1 MTDFDFSRLKD
12 VPIPPGRPE
21 ARTRAREAALSA
33 FDEAG
38 ADFVR
43 CTACGTRAGANTRV
57 CVECGQAL
65 SVSAGNPAAAKNIGV
80 GSRFD
85 GRIKLPPRSHTTWR
99 LRPITAIAASISL
112 VVIGGLFVLF
122 VQRLEAPLEHA
133 MRQTSTSPE
142 VALRAVSG
150 GRSQVAESKQ
160 PMPRQRGAEARPEEH
175 SLPLA
180 SLPIN
185 SMVAPG
191 TSAPRPPWEGQVV
204 DVFLS
209 GLRYKDSRVSEPD
222 LVASVDL
229 AAVVD
234 RARSSETGQPQISFN
249 PVKIAAREPVSTFSI
264 AFDRTGYANVRREL
278 EAGRFPPRDTVR
290 IGDMINSFL
299 YAYPEPASPFAP
311 IRATVTVLP
320 SPWNPANKLIHIAIK
335 GYQPGRPE
343 QVSQVLHDD
352 LSSRVA
358 PIADDV
364 KVVIEFNPARIADY
378 RLIGDHAGSGGGASN
393 IGQAGESFEAGRTII
408 AIYEVTPTVREFV
421 TGLRKLPLEPTS
433 SSLRT
438 KEEEYGYLRT
448 QFTLPGD
455 KTIRSVELPITRDL
469 EKSSVE
475 QASNDVRFSVAVAAF
490 GQRLMSEP
498 YVNAFGYDAV
508 MALANGAKGE
518 DPFGYRADF
527 LKLVQS
533 AKSARP

>member
-43 CTACGTRAGANTRV
+43 CTVCGTRAGANTRV

-65 SVSAGNPAAAKNIGV
+65 SVSAGNPAATKKIAV
-80 GSRFD
+80 ASRFD

-122 VQRLEAPLEHA
+122 VQRLEPPLEHA

-142 VALRAVSG
+142 VALRAGSG
-150 GRSQVAESKQ
+150 DRAQVAESEQ
-160 PMPRQRGAEARPEEH
+160 PMPSQRAAEARSEEH
-175 SLPLA
+175 SLPLT
-180 SLPIN
+180 SLPIK
-185 SMVAPG
+185 SKVTPG
-191 TSAPRPPWEGQVV
+191 ASAPRPPKEGQVV
-204 DVFLS
+204 NAFLS
-209 GLRYKDSRVSEPD
+209 GLRYRDSRVSERD
-222 LVASVDL
+222 LVSSVDL

-234 RARSSETGQPQISFN
+234 RARSSETGPPQINFN
-249 PVKIAAREPVSTFSI
+249 PVKIATREPVSTFSI
-264 AFDRTGYANVRREL
+264 AVDRTGYANVRREL
-278 EAGRFPPRDTVR
+278 EAGRLPPRDTVR
-290 IGDMINSFL
+290 ISDMINNFL
-299 YAYPEPASPFAP
+299 YAYPEPANPFAP
-311 IRATVTVLP
+311 IRTTVTVLP
-320 SPWNPANKLIHIAIK
+320 SPWSPANKLIHIAIK
-335 GYQPGRPE
+335 GYQLGRPE
-343 QVSQVLHDD
+343 QVRQAPHGD
-352 LSSRVA
+352 LSARVA
-358 PIADDV
+358 PIADNV

-378 RLIGDHAGSGGGASN
+378 RLIGDRAGSGGGGSN
-393 IGQAGESFEAGRTII
+393 IGQAGEPFEAGRTIT

-421 TGLRKLPLEPTS
+421 TGLRELSLEPA
-433 SSLRT
+433 SSLPRT
-438 KEEEYGYLRT
+438 KEEEYAYLRT

-455 KTIRSVELPITRDL
+455 RTILSVELPITREL

-490 GQRLMSEP
+490 GQRLRSEP
-498 YVNAFGYDAV
+498 DVNTCGYDAV

-533 AKSARP
+533 AKSVRP